1 MENAKV
7 FDPPQE
13 PPPIIVSGFG
23 TKAVELAA
31 RIGDGYWG
39 HSPEK
44 ELLETFSA
52 NGGSGPRYAQMNVC
66 WGPDEAEA
74 RKTAHHFWP
83 NGGLSGQMMQDL
95 PTWTH
100 FDEATS
106 LVTEDDAVSSIPCG
120 PDIGPIVESVKKFLD
135 AGYDHLYFHQVGP
148 DQDGFL
154 DIWTK
159 ELQPALADLR

>member
-1 MENAKV
+1 
-7 FDPPQE
+7 
-13 PPPIIVSGFG
+13 
-23 TKAVELAA
+23 
-31 RIGDGYWG
+31 
-39 HSPEK
+39 
-44 ELLETFSA
+44 
-52 NGGSGPRYAQMNVC
+52 MNVC

-135 AGYDHLYFHQVGP
+135 AGDDHLYSRSEERRAG
-148 DQDGFL
+148 
-154 DIWTK
+154 K
-159 ELQPALADLR
+159 ECVSTCRSRWHP

>member
-1 MENAKV
+1 
-7 FDPPQE
+7 
-13 PPPIIVSGFG
+13 
-23 TKAVELAA
+23 
-31 RIGDGYWG
+31 
-39 HSPEK
+39 
-44 ELLETFSA
+44 
-52 NGGSGPRYAQMNVC
+52 MNVC

-120 PDIGPIVESVKKFLD
+120 PAIGPIVQPVKKFLD
-135 AGYDHLYFHQVGP
+135 AGHDPPSFPPVAP
-148 DQDGFL
+148 DQRTL
-154 DIWTK
+154 PPIWPHAAPPP
-159 ELQPALADLR
+159 PA

>member
-1 MENAKV
+1 
-7 FDPPQE
+7 
-13 PPPIIVSGFG
+13 
-23 TKAVELAA
+23 
-31 RIGDGYWG
+31 
-39 HSPEK
+39 
-44 ELLETFSA
+44 
-52 NGGSGPRYAQMNVC
+52 
-66 WGPDEAEA
+66 
-74 RKTAHHFWP
+74 
-83 NGGLSGQMMQDL
+83 MQDL

-159 ELQPALADLR
+159 ELQPALARSEEHTSELQSLMRNSYAVFCLKKKNRPSDQKQQKITT

>member
-1 MENAKV
+1 
-7 FDPPQE
+7 
-13 PPPIIVSGFG
+13 
-23 TKAVELAA
+23 
-31 RIGDGYWG
+31 
-39 HSPEK
+39 
-44 ELLETFSA
+44 
-52 NGGSGPRYAQMNVC
+52 MNVC

-159 ELQPALADLR
+159 ELQPALADLRCGDRKSVLKGKSVSVRVDNGGRRIITKKY